1 MLAFI
6 EWTFLALRQVFCSIS
21 NNFKKNGSVN
31 DVGFTMLNLSGLVT
45 NYELEFFLNFLILL
59 SFQVLLICICA
70 CRLLFFYFCFVGQK
84 Y

>member
-45 NYELEFFLNFLILL
+45 N
-59 SFQVLLICICA
+59 S
-70 CRLLFFYFCFVGQK
+70 
-84 Y
+84 